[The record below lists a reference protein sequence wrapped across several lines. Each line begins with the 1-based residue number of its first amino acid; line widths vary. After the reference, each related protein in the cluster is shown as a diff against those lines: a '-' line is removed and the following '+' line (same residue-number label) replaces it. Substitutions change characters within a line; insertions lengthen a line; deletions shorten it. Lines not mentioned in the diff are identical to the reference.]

1 VVVLEVM
8 IHVEQQTLE
17 DLVEELEVVLVV
29 QVFQQEILPQ

>member
-8 IHVEQQTLE
+8 MTIEQQTLE